1 MEPYWRTTEY
11 WQSCN
16 TTKLSDEELARM
28 LKPSFDLR
36 QKPPVGGAGSTL
48 QHRVFSLM
56 SWGDKVEDE
65 CYDGIMKDY
74 SYDEKLHT
82 YYIVGEGPDRKKYSF
97 VYGPKKWKGQKKDEK
112 RIITEEMRTWQPTN
126 LQDPGLQSDSMWYN
140 SLAIFGPTDSHSDV
154 LRTEKTVTFDMNIQ
168 RYSDDDGKVDRLQ
181 ETTYA
186 AIDVRNPN
194 YNNPQPA
201 MPSGPLTPGI
211 LPR

>member
-1 MEPYWRTTEY
+1 MH
-11 WQSCN
+11 S
-16 TTKLSDEELARM
+16 KA
-28 LKPSFDLR
+28 
-36 QKPPVGGAGSTL
+36 
-48 QHRVFSLM
+48 
-56 SWGDKVEDE
+56 
-65 CYDGIMKDY
+65 
-74 SYDEKLHT
+74 
-82 YYIVGEGPDRKKYSF
+82 
-97 VYGPKKWKGQKKDEK
+97 
-112 RIITEEMRTWQPTN
+112 EEMRTWQPTN

-186 AIDVRNPN
+186 ATDVRNPN